1 MIELAE
7 ARHRLL
13 ALGTQ
18 LSAETHEIQHCSGR
32 YLARDITA
40 RRTQPAA
47 DMSAMDGYAVRFG
60 DLGEAMQIIG
70 ESAAGRPFAGGM
82 LAGQAVRIFTGAH
95 MPARADSVLIQED
108 AEAQNNVLRM
118 VGDGPKQ
125 RGENVRKTGSDFTSG
140 DILLRRGHLLHAGA
154 IATAVMGGY
163 GELDVG
169 RRPKVI
175 VIGSGDE
182 LVMAGAMATPAQI
195 PASNNNMLCAMLQ
208 ALPCEVIDAGIVG
221 DSMDSIV
228 TKFAQHAGADII
240 VTSGGA
246 SVGDHDLIQAALIS
260 MGAEIDFWRVA
271 IKPGKPMMAGRLGG
285 SIVIGLP
292 GNPGSA
298 FVTAFLFLLPLV
310 RHLAGS
316 NAPWPAQY
324 SAITQ
329 TDMPA
334 TGTRTEFLRALV
346 NGSEITPLLAQDS
359 GITHTLAAAN
369 ALLIR
374 TANADAAI
382 KGQLADYLLI

>member
-1 MIELAE
+1 MIGLEE

-18 LSAETHEIQHCSGR
+18 LSAETYKIQHCSGR

-70 ESAAGRPFAGGM
+70 ESAAGRPFVGGM

-95 MPARADSVLIQED
+95 MPAGADSVLIQED
-108 AEAQNNVLRM
+108 SEAQNNLLRM
-118 VGDGPKQ
+118 VSDGPKQ
-125 RGENVRKTGSDFTSG
+125 RGENIRKAGSDFTNG
-140 DILLRRGHLLHAGA
+140 DILLRSGQLLNAGA
-154 IATAVMGGY
+154 IAAAVMGGY

-169 RRPKVI
+169 RRPKVV

-182 LVMAGAMATPAQI
+182 LVMPGALAAPEQI
-195 PASNNNMLCAMLQ
+195 PSSNNNMLCAMLH

-221 DSMDSIV
+221 DSMNSIV
-228 TKFAQHAGADII
+228 TKFAQHTDADII

-246 SVGDHDLIQAALIS
+246 SVGDHDLIQPALIG

-310 RHLAGS
+310 KHLAGS
-316 NAPWPAQY
+316 DAPWPAQY

-334 TGTRTEFLRALV
+334 TGARTEFLRALV
-346 NGSEITPLLAQDS
+346 NGPEITPLLAQDS

-374 TANADAAI
+374 TAYSDAAI
-382 KGQLADYLLI
+382 KGDLADYLLL